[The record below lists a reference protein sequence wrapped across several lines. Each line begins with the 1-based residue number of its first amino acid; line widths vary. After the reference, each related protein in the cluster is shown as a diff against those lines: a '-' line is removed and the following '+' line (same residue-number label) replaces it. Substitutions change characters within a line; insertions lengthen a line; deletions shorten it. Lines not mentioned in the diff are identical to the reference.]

1 MYTVGHERYLLV
13 FDICIWIEYVSLPSL
28 SCYFITNLTL
38 KYLERLLRVI
48 FVNQVYF

>member
-38 KYLERLLRVI
+38 KYLEWLLRVI